1 VKILDEVSRTLN
13 EYLLVPNLTTADC
26 TPDTVDLG
34 APLVRHR
41 VGEEPAVRVATP
53 LTSAIMGAVSSPR
66 LAIALAQCGGL
77 SFIHQNQSVE
87 AQADMVAA
95 VKRHKA
101 GFRFSDINIKPSA
114 TLGEA
119 AYLLETAERD
129 VAVVTDDGSP
139 HGLFVGL
146 ISTADFHPQ
155 RHHLDDSVESR
166 MRPAVTLVTER
177 HHLDDSVE
185 SRMRPAVTLVTAP
198 PTVTLSEANTLIWD
212 HRLDVLPVVDADGL
226 LQSIVLRRDYELH
239 KRFRNETIDDEKR
252 FRVGAGVNTRDYRER
267 IPALVDA
274 GADLLCIDS
283 SDGYSVWQADTLRF
297 VRDTYGDDVRIGA
310 GNVVDGR
317 GFRYLAD
324 AGADF
329 VKVGIGGGSICI
341 TRDQKGIGR
350 GQASALIDV
359 VAARDAYL
367 AETGVYVPVCCDGG
381 LLTDSHMA
389 VAFAFGADF
398 VMLGRYFARF
408 DESPSPL
415 VRVGGQ
421 FFKEYWGEG
430 SNRARNVTRYEH
442 GGSSSTLAFEEGV
455 DGYVPYAGS
464 LYDNVATTI
473 TKLKATMIS
482 CGSTTL
488 PDFHADAV
496 LVPVSQQ
503 SFLQN
508 SAEIRL
514 RDRTSDTGR

>member
-13 EYLLVPNLTTADC
+13 EFLLVPNLTTADC
-26 TPDTVDLG
+26 VPDQVDLG
-34 APLVRHR
+34 VSLVRYR
-41 VGEEPAVRVATP
+41 TGEESALRVATP
-53 LTSAIMGAVSSPR
+53 LTSAIMGAVASPR

-87 AQADMVAA
+87 AQAAMVTE

-114 TLGEA
+114 TLGEVA
-119 AYLLETAERD
+119 VLLESAERD

-146 ISTADFHPQ
+146 ISTDDFHPR
-155 RHHLDDSVESR
+155 RHDLGDAVESR
-166 MRPAVTLVTER
+166 MRRAA
-177 HHLDDSVE
+177 D
-185 SRMRPAVTLVTAP
+185 LVTATP
-198 PTVTLSEANTLIWD
+198 SVSLSEANTMIWD
-212 HRLDVLPVVDADGL
+212 HRLDVLPIVDTEGL
-226 LQSIVLRRDYELH
+226 LHSIVLRRDYELH
-239 KRFRNETIDDEKR
+239 KQFRNESIDADKR
-252 FRVGAGVNTRDYRER
+252 FRVGAGVNTHDYRVR
-267 IPALVDA
+267 IPALVAA

-283 SDGYSVWQADTLRF
+283 SDGYSVWQADTIKF
-297 VRDTYGDDVRIGA
+297 VRDNYGDDVRIGA

-317 GFRYLAD
+317 AFRYLAD

-359 VAARDAYL
+359 VAARDEYL
-367 AETGVYVPVCCDGG
+367 RETGVYVPLCCDGG

-389 VAFAFGADF
+389 IAFALGTDF

-408 DESPSPL
+408 DESPAPL

-442 GGSSSTLAFEEGV
+442 GGGSKLTFEEGV

-464 LYDNVATTI
+464 LYDNVSTTI
-473 TKLKATMIS
+473 AKLKSTMIS
-482 CGSTTL
+482 CGATTL
-488 PDFHADAV
+488 ADFHENAV

-508 SAEIRL
+508 TAEIQL
-514 RDRTSDTGR
+514 RDSGR

>member
-1 VKILDEVSRTLN
+1 MKILDEVSRTLN
-13 EYLLVPNLTTADC
+13 EYLLLPNLTTADC
-26 TPDTVDLG
+26 TPDTVDLSV
-34 APLVRHR
+34 PLVRHR
-41 VGEEPAVRVATP
+41 LDEQPAIRVATP
-53 LTSAIMGAVSSPR
+53 LTSAIMSAVSSPR

-77 SFIHQNQSVE
+77 SFIHQNQPVE
-87 AQADMVAA
+87 AQAAMVTA

-114 TLGEA
+114 TLGEVA
-119 AYLLETAERD
+119 TLLESAERD

-146 ISTADFHPQ
+146 ISTDDFHPR
-155 RHHLDDSVESR
+155 RHDLGDSVESR
-166 MRPAVTLVTER
+166 MRRAA
-177 HHLDDSVE
+177 D
-185 SRMRPAVTLVTAP
+185 LVTAP
-198 PTVTLSEANTLIWD
+198 PTVSLSEANTLIWD
-212 HRLDVLPVVDADGL
+212 HRLDVIPVVDDEGL
-226 LQSIVLRRDYELH
+226 LHSIVLRRDYELH
-239 KRFRNETIDDEKR
+239 KQFRNESIDTDKR
-252 FRVGAGVNTRDYRER
+252 FRVGAGVNTHDYRER

-283 SDGYSVWQADTLRF
+283 SDGYSVWQADTLKF
-297 VRDTYGDDVRIGA
+297 VRHTYGDDVRIGA

-317 GFRYLAD
+317 AFRYLAD

-359 VAARDAYL
+359 VEARDAYL
-367 AETGVYVPVCCDGG
+367 RETGVYVPLCCDGG

-389 VAFAFGADF
+389 VALALGADF

-408 DESPSPL
+408 DESPAPL

-442 GGSSSTLAFEEGV
+442 GGGNELAFEEGV

-464 LYDNVATTI
+464 LYDNVDTTI
-473 TKLKATMIS
+473 AKLKATMIS
-482 CGSTTL
+482 CGATNL
-488 PDFHADAV
+488 PQFHENAV

-508 SAEIRL
+508 TAEIQL
-514 RDRTSDTGR
+514 RDRPSDTGR

>member
-13 EYLLVPNLTTADC
+13 EFLLVPSLTTAAC
-26 TPDTVDLG
+26 TPENTDLS

-41 VGEEPAVRVATP
+41 VGEASAVRIATP

-77 SFIHQNQSVE
+77 SFVHQNQPISEQAAMVE
-87 AQADMVAA
+87 A

-114 TLGEA
+114 TLGEVTV
-119 AYLLETAERD
+119 LLESAERD

-146 ISTADFHPQ
+146 ISTDDFHPR
-155 RHHLDDSVESR
+155 RHRLDDTVASR
-166 MRPAVTLVTER
+166 MRGAA
-177 HHLDDSVE
+177 D
-185 SRMRPAVTLVTAP
+185 LVTAP

-226 LQSIVLRRDYELH
+226 LHSIVLRRDYELH
-239 KRFRNETIDDEKR
+239 KRFRNESIDADKR
-252 FRVGAGVNTRDYRER
+252 FRVGAGVNTHDYRER
-267 IPALVDA
+267 IPALVAA

-283 SDGYSVWQADTLRF
+283 SDGYSVWQAQTLGF
-297 VRDTYGDDVRIGA
+297 VRETYGDEVRIGG

-317 GFRYLAD
+317 GFRYLAE

-329 VKVGIGGGSICI
+329 VKVGIGGGSICT

-359 VAARDAYL
+359 VRERDAY
-367 AETGVYVPVCCDGG
+367 ARETGVYVPVCCDGG

-389 VAFAFGADF
+389 IALAIGADF

-430 SNRARNVTRYEH
+430 SSRARNVSRYEH
-442 GGSSSTLAFEEGV
+442 GGGSRLTFEEGV

-464 LYDNVATTI
+464 LYDNVDLTI
-473 TKLKATMIS
+473 AKLKATMIS
-482 CGSTTL
+482 CGATDL
-488 PDFHADAV
+488 RGFHADAV

-514 RDRTSDTGR
+514 RDRPSDAG

>member
-1 VKILDEVSRTLN
+1 MKILDEVSRTLN
-13 EYLLVPNLTTADC
+13 EFLLVPGLTTAGC
-26 TPDTVDLG
+26 TPDNVELG

-41 VGEEPAVRVATP
+41 VGEAAAIRVATP

-77 SFIHQNQSVE
+77 SFVHQNQPVA
-87 AQADMVAA
+87 AQAAMVQA

-114 TLGEA
+114 TLGEVA
-119 AYLLETAERD
+119 LLLESAERD

-139 HGLFVGL
+139 HGRFVGL
-146 ISTADFHPQ
+146 ISTDDFHPH
-155 RHHLDDSVESR
+155 RHDLGSPVDSR
-166 MRPAVTLVTER
+166 MRPAR
-177 HHLDDSVE
+177 D
-185 SRMRPAVTLVTAP
+185 LVTAP
-198 PTVTLSEANTLIWD
+198 PSITLSEANTLIWD

-239 KRFRNETIDDEKR
+239 KRFRNESIDADKR
-252 FRVGAGVNTRDYRER
+252 FRVGAGVNTHDYRDR
-267 IPALVDA
+267 IPALVEA

-283 SDGYSVWQADTLRF
+283 SDGYSVWQADTLKF
-297 VRDTYGDDVRIGA
+297 VRDTYGDQVRIGA
-310 GNVVDGR
+310 GNVVDAR
-317 GFRYLAD
+317 AFRYLAD

-329 VKVGIGGGSICI
+329 VKVGIGGGSICT

-359 VAARDAYL
+359 VAERDAYA
-367 AETGVYVPVCCDGG
+367 AETAVYVPLCCDGG
-381 LLTDSHMA
+381 LLTDAHMA
-389 VAFAFGADF
+389 VAFALGADF

-430 SNRARNVTRYEH
+430 SNRARNVSRYEH
-442 GGSSSTLAFEEGV
+442 GGGSRLTFEEGV

-464 LYDNVATTI
+464 LYDNVALTI
-473 TKLKATMIS
+473 AKLKATMIS
-482 CGSTTL
+482 CGATDL
-488 PDFHADAV
+488 PGFHRDAV

-508 SAEIRL
+508 SAEIQL
-514 RDRTSDTGR
+514 RDRPGDASR

>member
-1 VKILDEVSRTLN
+1 MKILDEVSRTLN
-13 EYLLVPNLTTADC
+13 EFLLVPGLTTAGC

-41 VGEEPAVRVATP
+41 VGEPAAIRVATP

-77 SFIHQNQSVE
+77 SFVHQNQPVA
-87 AQADMVAA
+87 AQAAMVEA

-114 TLGEA
+114 TLGEVA
-119 AYLLETAERD
+119 LLLESAERD

-139 HGLFVGL
+139 HGQFVGL
-146 ISTADFHPQ
+146 ISTDDFHPR
-155 RHHLDDSVESR
+155 RHDLNSSVASR
-166 MRPAVTLVTER
+166 MRPAA
-177 HHLDDSVE
+177 D
-185 SRMRPAVTLVTAP
+185 LVTAP
-198 PTVTLSEANTLIWD
+198 PSVTLSEANTLIWD

-239 KRFRNETIDDEKR
+239 KRFRNESIDADKR
-252 FRVGAGVNTRDYRER
+252 FRVGAGVNTHDYRER
-267 IPALVDA
+267 IPALVAA

-283 SDGYSVWQADTLRF
+283 SDGYSVWQADTLKF

-310 GNVVDGR
+310 GNVVDAR
-317 GFRYLAD
+317 AFRYLAD

-329 VKVGIGGGSICI
+329 VKVGIGGGSICT

-350 GQASALIDV
+350 GQASALLDV
-359 VAARDAYL
+359 VAERDAY
-367 AETGVYVPVCCDGG
+367 ARETGVYVPLCSDGG
-381 LLTDSHMA
+381 LLTDAHMA
-389 VAFAFGADF
+389 VAFAIGADF

-430 SNRARNVTRYEH
+430 SNRARNVSRYEH
-442 GGSSSTLAFEEGV
+442 GGGNQLTFEEGV

-464 LYDNVATTI
+464 LYDNVALTI
-473 TKLKATMIS
+473 AKLKATMIS
-482 CGSTTL
+482 CGAVDL
-488 PDFHADAV
+488 PGFHRDAV

-508 SAEIRL
+508 SAEIQL
-514 RDRTSDTGR
+514 RDRPSDAGR

>member
-1 VKILDEVSRTLN
+1 MKILDEVSRTLN
-13 EYLLVPNLTTADC
+13 EFLLVPSLTTAAC
-26 TPDTVDLG
+26 TPDNIDLS

-41 VGEEPAVRVATP
+41 VGETSPIRIATP

-77 SFIHQNQSVE
+77 SFVHQNQPYAEQAAMVE
-87 AQADMVAA
+87 A

-114 TLGEA
+114 TLGEVSA
-119 AYLLETAERD
+119 LLESAERD

-146 ISTADFHPQ
+146 ISTDDFHPR
-155 RHHLDDSVESR
+155 RHGLDDSVASR
-166 MRPAVTLVTER
+166 MRAAA
-177 HHLDDSVE
+177 D
-185 SRMRPAVTLVTAP
+185 LVTAP
-198 PTVTLSEANTLIWD
+198 PSVTLSEANTLIWD
-212 HRLDVLPVVDADGL
+212 HRLDVLPVVDAAGL
-226 LQSIVLRRDYELH
+226 LHSIVLRRDYELH
-239 KRFRNETIDDEKR
+239 KRFRNESIDADKR
-252 FRVGAGVNTRDYRER
+252 FRVGAGVNTHDYRER
-267 IPALVDA
+267 IPALVEA

-283 SDGYSVWQADTLRF
+283 SDGYSVWQAETLGF
-297 VRDTYGDDVRIGA
+297 VRENYGDDVRIGA

-317 GFRYLAD
+317 GFRYLAE

-329 VKVGIGGGSICI
+329 VKVGIGGGSICT
-341 TRDQKGIGR
+341 TREQKGIGR

-359 VAARDAYL
+359 AAERDAY
-367 AETGVYVPVCCDGG
+367 ARETGVYVPLCCDGG

-389 VAFAFGADF
+389 IAFALGADF

-415 VRVGGQ
+415 VHLGGQ
-421 FFKEYWGEG
+421 FLKEYWGEG
-430 SNRARNVTRYEH
+430 SSRARNVSRYEH
-442 GGSSSTLAFEEGV
+442 GGGSRLTFEEGV

-464 LYDNVATTI
+464 LYDNVDLTI
-473 TKLKATMIS
+473 AKLKATMIS
-482 CGSTTL
+482 CGATDL
-488 PDFHADAV
+488 RGFHDGAV

-514 RDRTSDTGR
+514 R

>member
-1 VKILDEVSRTLN
+1 VFLKILDEVSRTLN
-13 EYLLVPNLTTADC
+13 EYLLLPNLTTVDC
-26 TPDTVDLG
+26 TTDNVDLS

-41 VGEEPAVRVATP
+41 LGEKSAIRVATP

-87 AQADMVAA
+87 AQADMVAS

-114 TLGEA
+114 TLGEVA
-119 AYLLETAERD
+119 ALLESAERD

-146 ISTADFHPQ
+146 ISTDDFHPR
-155 RHHLDDSVESR
+155 RHDLNDSVASR
-166 MRPAVTLVTER
+166 MRAATDLI
-177 HHLDDSVE
+177 
-185 SRMRPAVTLVTAP
+185 TAP
-198 PTVTLSEANTLIWD
+198 PTVSLSEANTLIWD
-212 HRLDVLPVVDADGL
+212 HRLDVLPVVNTAGL

-239 KRFRNETIDDEKR
+239 KRFRDETIDDEKR
-252 FRVGAGVNTRDYRER
+252 FRVGAGVNTHDYRER
-267 IPALVDA
+267 IPALVEA

-283 SDGYSVWQADTLRF
+283 SDGYSVWQADTLKF
-297 VRDTYGDDVRIGA
+297 VRDTYGDEVRIGA

-317 GFRYLAD
+317 AFRYLAD

-359 VAARDAYL
+359 VAAREAYL
-367 AETGVYVPVCCDGG
+367 RETGVYVPLCCDGG
-381 LLTDSHMA
+381 LLADSHMTI
-389 VAFAFGADF
+389 AFALGTDF

-408 DESPSPL
+408 DESPAPL

-442 GGSSSTLAFEEGV
+442 GGGSRLAFEEGV

-464 LYDNVATTI
+464 LYDNVDTTI
-473 TKLKATMIS
+473 AKLKATMLS
-482 CGSTTL
+482 CGATSL
-488 PDFHADAV
+488 GDFHETAV

-508 SAEIRL
+508 SAEIQL
-514 RDRTSDTGR
+514 RDRPSDTTP

>member
-1 VKILDEVSRTLN
+1 MVS
-13 EYLLVPNLTTADC
+13 E
-26 TPDTVDLG
+26 
-34 APLVRHR
+34 
-41 VGEEPAVRVATP
+41 
-53 LTSAIMGAVSSPR
+53 
-66 LAIALAQCGGL
+66 
-77 SFIHQNQSVE
+77 
-87 AQADMVAA
+87 

-114 TLGEA
+114 TLGEVVV
-119 AYLLETAERD
+119 LLETAERD

-146 ISTADFHPQ
+146 ISTDDFHPR
-155 RHHLDDSVESR
+155 RHDLDDSVESR
-166 MRPAVTLVTER
+166 MRRAADLVI
-177 HHLDDSVE
+177 
-185 SRMRPAVTLVTAP
+185 AP
-198 PTVTLSEANTLIWD
+198 PTISLSEANNLIWD
-212 HRLDVLPVVDADGL
+212 HRLDVLPIVDSAGL
-226 LQSIVLRRDYELH
+226 LHSIVLRRDYELH
-239 KRFRNETIDDEKR
+239 KQFRNESIDRDKR
-252 FRVGAGVNTRDYRER
+252 FRVGAGVNTHDYRVR
-267 IPALVDA
+267 IPALVAA

-283 SDGYSVWQADTLRF
+283 SDGYSVWQADTIKF
-297 VRDTYGDDVRIGA
+297 VRETYGEDVRIGA

-317 GFRYLAD
+317 AFRYLAD

-359 VAARDAYL
+359 VRARDEYL
-367 AETGVYVPVCCDGG
+367 RETGVYVPLCCDGG

-389 VAFAFGADF
+389 IAFALGTDF

-408 DESPSPL
+408 DESPAPL

-442 GGSSSTLAFEEGV
+442 GGGSKLTFEEGV

-464 LYDNVATTI
+464 LYDNVGTTI
-473 TKLKATMIS
+473 AKLKSTLIS
-482 CGSTTL
+482 CGAITL
-488 PDFHADAV
+488 ADFHENAV
-496 LVPVSQQ
+496 LVPVSSQ

-508 SAEIRL
+508 TAEIQL
-514 RDRTSDTGR
+514 RDGRSDSGR

>member
-13 EYLLVPNLTTADC
+13 EFLLVPGLTTADC
-26 TPDTVDLG
+26 LPDNVDLSV
-34 APLVRHR
+34 PLARHR
-41 VGEEPAVRVATP
+41 VGEPSPIRVTTP

-77 SFIHQNQSVE
+77 SFIHQNQPVG
-87 AQADMVAA
+87 AQAEMVAA

-101 GFRFSDINIKPSA
+101 GFRYSDITIKPTA
-114 TLGEA
+114 TLGEVTA
-119 AYLLETAERD
+119 LLGPAERD

-146 ISTADFHPQ
+146 ISTGDFHPR
-155 RHHLDDSVESR
+155 RHDLNDAVESR
-166 MRPAVTLVTER
+166 MRPAAE
-177 HHLDDSVE
+177 
-185 SRMRPAVTLVTAP
+185 LVTAP
-198 PTVTLSEANTLIWD
+198 PTISLSEANTLIWD
-212 HRLDVLPVVDADGL
+212 HRLDVLPIVDDAGL
-226 LQSIVLRRDYELH
+226 LRSIVLRRDYELH
-239 KRFRNETIDDEKR
+239 KRFRNESIDAEKR
-252 FRVGAGVNTRDYRER
+252 FRVGAGVNSHDFRER
-267 IPALVDA
+267 IPPLVAA

-297 VRDTYGDDVRIGA
+297 VRETYGDTVRIGA

-317 GFRYLAD
+317 AFRFLAE

-329 VKVGIGGGSICI
+329 VKVGIGGGSSCT
-341 TRDQKGIGR
+341 TREQKGIGR

-359 VAARDAYL
+359 VAARDRYA
-367 AETGVYVPVCCDGG
+367 AETGDYVPLCCDGG

-389 VAFAFGADF
+389 IALALGADF

-408 DESPSPL
+408 DESPAPL

-430 SNRARNVTRYEH
+430 SARARNVARYEH
-442 GGSSSTLAFEEGV
+442 GGGSRLAFEEGV
-455 DGYVPYAGS
+455 DGYVPWAGS
-464 LYDNVATTI
+464 LYDNVDTTI
-473 TKLKATMIS
+473 AKLKATMIS
-482 CGSTTL
+482 CGATSL
-488 PDFHADAV
+488 PDFHARAV

-514 RDRTSDTGR
+514 RDRAAAT